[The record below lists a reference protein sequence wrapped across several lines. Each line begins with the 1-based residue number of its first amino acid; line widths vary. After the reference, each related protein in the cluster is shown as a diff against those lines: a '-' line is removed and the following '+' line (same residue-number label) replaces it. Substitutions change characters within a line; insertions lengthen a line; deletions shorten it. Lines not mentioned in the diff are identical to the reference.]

1 MKENLLSVTKKARV
15 ITAGDSLA
23 KTAVV
28 VLHGYGQLSARF
40 LEKMITIPEVYWVAP
55 EALSRFYVE
64 GFSGNVGASWMTK
77 EMREEDISDN
87 LNYLR
92 EVFENFIIDKG
103 FEKVVLLGFSQG
115 GATAIRFAHAFPEQL
130 QALIVWGSDFPKEL
144 VSDFREMTKG
154 VQKYFVLGN
163 QDPFFTSETQ
173 GILRKEMEALD
184 FKNVMFEGKHK
195 IEKEVLGKIL
205 VSIRNGDL

>member
-15 ITAGDSLA
+15 ITAGDTQA
-23 KTAVV
+23 KIAVV

-40 LEKMITIPEVYWVAP
+40 LEKMITIPDVYWVAP
-55 EALSRFYVE
+55 EALNRFYVE

-87 LNYLR
+87 LHYLR

-115 GATAIRFAHAFPEQL
+115 GATAIRFAHAFPQL
-130 QALIVWGSDFPKEL
+130 IQSLIVWGSDFPKEL
-144 VSDFREMTKG
+144 MQDFKQSTPE
-154 VQKYFVLGN
+154 VEKYFVLGN
-163 QDPFFTSETQ
+163 QDQFFSSEMQTK
-173 GILRKEMEALD
+173 LRDQMETLA

-195 IEKEVLGKIL
+195 IDTEVLKKNL
-205 VSIRNGDL
+205 DSIRNGDL